1 MAKKLV
7 EINVNG
13 DTYEVAVDS
22 WQTLAEVLRD
32 NLGLTGT
39 KIGCSHGDCGSCTV
53 IIDGLTVC
61 SCLTLA
67 VEAAGST
74 ITTIEG
80 LAPSAD
86 KLHPVQEAF
95 IKDGAVQ
102 CGFCTSGMIM
112 SAVHLLNTNPNPTEE
127 QIRSGLSGNLCRCTG
142 YNKIVE
148 AIDSAAKNAGVK
160 RDS

>member
-7 EINVNG
+7 EINING
-13 DTYEVAVDS
+13 DTYEVAVDP

-32 NLGLTGT
+32 NLRLMGT
-39 KIGCSHGDCGSCTV
+39 KIGCGHGDCGACTV
-53 IIDGLTVC
+53 LMDGLSVC

-67 VEAAGST
+67 VEAAGHS
-74 ITTIEG
+74 IRTIEG
-80 LAPSAD
+80 VAPSAD

-148 AIDSAAKNAGVK
+148 AIDSAAKNVGVK